1 MSTFL
6 QQCWKQGKEK
16 TSDDDDDDYNDNVDD
31 KYIFHTLIHKREI
44 KRGREM

>member
-1 MSTFL
+1 MLKTR
-6 QQCWKQGKEK
+6 KRKK
-16 TSDDDDDDYNDNVDD
+16 TSDDDDDDDDYNDNVDD